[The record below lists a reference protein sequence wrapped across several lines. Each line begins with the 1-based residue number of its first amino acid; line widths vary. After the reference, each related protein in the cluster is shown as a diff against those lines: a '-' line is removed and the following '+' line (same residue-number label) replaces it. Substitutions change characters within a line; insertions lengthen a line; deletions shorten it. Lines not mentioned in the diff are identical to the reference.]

1 MEEKMSICPHCGG
14 NACYEQAVTEE
25 VTTSF
30 CFGCGYSTSTLMVE
44 GGDLVNKTLEA
55 SPELYKDLLYTDDS
69 GKVWLPATIT
79 IPGKGMVFL
88 DGTSKDNWM
97 WSAVKAIEIVEEEKA
112 NFPKGQTHKMDM
124 GNLQIFGQRDF
135 MDALEVIG
143 FFDVEVADKE

>member
-1 MEEKMSICPHCGG
+1 METMVICPHCGG
-14 NACYEQAVTEE
+14 NACYEQQINEE
-25 VTTSF
+25 VKTHF
-30 CFGCGYSTSTLMVE
+30 CFGCGFTSSTLME
-44 GGDLVNKTLEA
+44 ADSNLVKETLES

-79 IPGKGMVFL
+79 LPGKGMVFL

-97 WSAVKAIEIVEEEKA
+97 WSAVKAIEITEEEKA

-124 GNLQIFGQRDF
+124 RNAQMFGQRDF

-143 FFDVEVADKE
+143 FFDIEVADKE

>member
-1 MEEKMSICPHCGG
+1 METMVVCPHCGG
-14 NACYEQAVTEE
+14 NACYEQQINEE
-25 VTTSF
+25 VTTHF
-30 CFGCGYSTSTLMVE
+30 CFGCGFTSSTLMEV
-44 GGDLVNKTLEA
+44 DSKLVKETLEN

-69 GKVWLPATIT
+69 GKIWLPATIT
-79 IPGKGMVFL
+79 LPGKGMVFL

-97 WSAVKAIEIVEEEKA
+97 WSAVKAIEITEEEKA

-124 GNLQIFGQRDF
+124 KNAQMFGQRDF